1 MLKCLTS
8 FQKSLLVGVP
18 LEYLLVYTSRFHIAQ
33 VALELTKLPGAI
45 KQIDFAVV
53 IKKQRSIMI
62 MRRTGN

>member
-45 KQIDFAVV
+45 KQIDFAVI
-53 IKKQRSIMI
+53 IKNKEAS
-62 MRRTGN
+62 